1 MGTLLVL
8 TIAYMSLR
16 DLLGLRRKED
26 TGTGPG
32 AAESPASDSGHP
44 TGRIGKYEIVE
55 KIGSGGFGT
64 VYKGW
69 DPLIRR
75 HVAIKTCEVGNKDV
89 RNRFFRE
96 AQLAGSL
103 QHPNITMIYEFGFEG
118 DVPFM
123 IQEFL
128 PGEDLDRLI
137 KRGAP
142 LSPDDKLRILI
153 GIALGLEYAHK
164 AGVMHRDV
172 KPANVRVLENLSV
185 KIMDFGIAK
194 SVDPADDITQTGITV
209 GSSSYMSPEQIGG
222 DAVDFRTDIFSFGV
236 LAYELLSGGKP
247 FRNENLF
254 MLLEQIVKE
263 DPPPLA
269 EAAPDVPPALIAVV
283 ERAMAKKPEDRF
295 ASARELRDALVAVQQ
310 QFASRNDVLPQ
321 SLQIPL
327 PHDEAGRLTAL
338 ARLEIL
344 DTEPEPEF
352 DDLTLLASQL
362 CGTPIAAISFV
373 DRDREWFKSKV
384 GMPETAAL
392 PRFLAFAAHAIASR
406 DVFVVP
412 DAAADPRFSTNP
424 LVADGRGIRF
434 YAGASLLTPEG
445 FAVGALSVLDRVP
458 RELAAR
464 EIAALRALSRQVMA
478 QLELKQRRRLE
489 REQSGEKL
497 ILEVAGLEERAPAAA
512 PPPVKLQ

>member
-1 MGTLLVL
+1 MP
-8 TIAYMSLR
+8 LR
-16 DLLGLRRKED
+16 DLFGRKKRED
-26 TGTGPG
+26 TGSRPGPAEG
-32 AAESPASDSGHP
+32 SSSHAAHP

-75 HVAIKTCEVGNKDV
+75 HVAIKTCEVGNKDI

-103 QHPNITMIYEFGFEG
+103 QHPNITMVYEFGFEG
-118 DVPFM
+118 EVPFM
-123 IQEFL
+123 VQEFL

-137 KRGAP
+137 KGNAP
-142 LSPDDKLRILI
+142 LTTDDKLRILI

-164 AGVMHRDV
+164 AGVMHRDI
-172 KPANVRVLENLSV
+172 KPANVRVLENRSV

-247 FRNENLF
+247 FRDENLF
-254 MLLEQIVKE
+254 LLLEQIVKE
-263 DPPPLA
+263 NPRPLA
-269 EAAPDVPPALIAVV
+269 EAAPDLPPALVAIV
-283 ERAMAKKPEDRF
+283 ERAMSKRPDDRF
-295 ASARELRDALVAVQQ
+295 ASTREMRDSLVAVQQ
-310 QFASRNDVLPQ
+310 QFASAKDGLPE
-321 SLQIPL
+321 SLEIPL
-327 PHDEAGRLTAL
+327 SDDESGRLAAL

-344 DTEPEPEF
+344 DTDPEPEF
-352 DDLTLLASQL
+352 DDLALLASQL
-362 CGTPIAAISFV
+362 CDTPIALISFV

-384 GMPETAAL
+384 GISESSF
-392 PRFLAFAAHAIASR
+392 PRLLAFGAHVIASR

-412 DAAADPRFSTNP
+412 DAAVDGRFSSNP
-424 LVADGRGIRF
+424 LVTDGHGVRF
-434 YAGASLLTPEG
+434 YAGAPLLTPEG
-445 FAVGALSVLDRVP
+445 FAVGALCVIDRVP
-458 RELAAR
+458 REVAGVR
-464 EIAALRALSRQVMA
+464 VDALRALSRQVMA
-478 QLELKQRRRLE
+478 QLELKRRRRLD

-497 ILEVAGLEERAPAAA
+497 ILEVAGLSDRAPVAALPA
-512 PPPVKLQ
+512 KPL

>member
-1 MGTLLVL
+1 MFCQTPAMTLK
-8 TIAYMSLR
+8 
-16 DLLGLRRKED
+16 DLLGWNKKDVTASRGRPAEIPP
-26 TGTGPG
+26 PG
-32 AAESPASDSGHP
+32 GAHP

-75 HVAIKTCEVGNKDV
+75 HVAIKTCEVANKDV

-137 KRGAP
+137 KGSAP

-164 AGVMHRDV
+164 AGVMHRDI

-194 SVDPADDITQTGITV
+194 SVEPADDITQTGITV

-222 DAVDFRTDIFSFGV
+222 DTVDFRTDIFSFGV

-254 MLLEQIVKE
+254 LLLEQIVKE
-263 DPPPLA
+263 DPLPLA
-269 EAAPDVPPALIAVV
+269 EVAPDVPPALVAVV
-283 ERAMAKKPEDRF
+283 ERAMSKKPEDRF
-295 ASARELRDALVAVQQ
+295 DSTRELRDSLVAVQQ
-310 QFASRNDVLPQ
+310 QVASRNDVVRH
-321 SLQIPL
+321 SLEIPL
-327 PHDEAGRLTAL
+327 PDDESGRLAAL
-338 ARLEIL
+338 TRLEIL

-362 CGTPIAAISFV
+362 CGTPIALISFV
-373 DRDREWFKSKV
+373 DRDRDWLKSKIGV
-384 GMPETAAL
+384 TENAF
-392 PRFLAFAAHAIASR
+392 PRFLAFSAHAIASR
-406 DVFVVP
+406 DVFIVP
-412 DAAADPRFSTNP
+412 DAAADPRFSSNP
-424 LVADGRGIRF
+424 LVTDGRGIRF
-434 YAGASLLTPEG
+434 YAGAPLLTPEG
-445 FAVGALSVLDRVP
+445 FAVGALSVIDRVP
-458 RELAAR
+458 RELSAP

-497 ILEVAGLEERAPAAA
+497 ILEVAGLEDRTPTAA
-512 PPPVKLQ
+512 PPVKLQ